1 MMFENGKET
10 GMVLQKVYDLEM
22 EIGDLKRK
30 EHGLHINIKLNR
42 NKFNKPILFL
52 SSTELGDSMGN
63 IELL

>member
-1 MMFENGKET
+1 
-10 GMVLQKVYDLEM
+10 VLQKVYNLEM
-22 EIGDLKRK
+22 EIEYRKRK
-30 EHGLHINIKLNR
+30 EHGLYINIKLNW

>member
-1 MMFENGKET
+1 
-10 GMVLQKVYDLEM
+10 VLQKVYNLEM
-22 EIGDLKRK
+22 EIEDLKRK
-30 EHGLHINIKLNR
+30 EHGLYINIKLNW

>member
-10 GMVLQKVYDLEM
+10 GMGLQKVYNLEM
-22 EIGDLKRK
+22 EIEYLKRK
-30 EHGLHINIKLNR
+30 EHGLYINIKLNW